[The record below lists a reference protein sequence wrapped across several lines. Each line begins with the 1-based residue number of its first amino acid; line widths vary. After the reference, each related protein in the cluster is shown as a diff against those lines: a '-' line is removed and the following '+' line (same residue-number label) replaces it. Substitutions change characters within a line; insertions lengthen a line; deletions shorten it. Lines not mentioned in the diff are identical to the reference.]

1 MRRLSGRQWCGVA
14 VIVLL
19 VLYFHAVMPPYEFWP
34 IMVIVFLVVG
44 LGLLLASALG
54 LGRRRS

>member
-1 MRRLSGRQWCGVA
+1 MRGLSGRQWCGVA

-19 VLYFHAVMPPYEFWP
+19 VLYFHAVMPAYEFWP

-44 LGLLLASALG
+44 VGLLLASALG